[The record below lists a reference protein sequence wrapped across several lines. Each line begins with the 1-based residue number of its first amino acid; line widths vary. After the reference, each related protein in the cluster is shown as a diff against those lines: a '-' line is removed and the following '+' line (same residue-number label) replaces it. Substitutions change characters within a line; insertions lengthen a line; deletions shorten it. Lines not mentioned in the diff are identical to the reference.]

1 MFLPSDYKGGRFLF
15 NLIKCRKNRKKLSK
29 KVFLRFF
36 AYFNSAS
43 KENERILQG
52 GKWAKRTKMKAN
64 CNPNLS
70 KK

>member
-36 AYFNSAS
+36 AYFYLWRKKT
-43 KENERILQG
+43 KEFCKAKM
-52 GKWAKRTKMKAN
+52 GKVRKIEGE
-64 CNPNLS
+64 L
-70 KK
+70 